1 LELIAISGDQAGVLP
16 MDSSLILQNLLSPPV
31 LFFFLG
37 VFAVLVG
44 SDLEIP
50 SPLPKLFS
58 LYLLLAIGFKGGLE
72 LQHSGLGGQV
82 LPTIAAAVGMSL
94 LVPVYSFLLLKLRF
108 DGFNA
113 AAIAAT
119 YGSISAVTFITAEGF
134 LETQKLPF
142 DGFMVAALALMESP
156 AIIVGLLLVKLASP
170 QRRPD
175 AKEMRWQELLREA
188 VLNSSVLLL
197 VGSLV
202 IGLLVAAYSPAS
214 VAKMLPFSEQLFYG
228 ALSFFLLDMGIV
240 AAQRIRDLREAGAF
254 LVGFSIL
261 MPLFNS
267 LVGVLISKGL
277 GLEPGNALLF
287 VVLCASASYIAV
299 PAAMR
304 MTVPEANPSL
314 YISMA
319 LGVTFPFNI
328 IVGIPLYMTLV
339 NTFLPSP
346 G

>member
-1 LELIAISGDQAGVLP
+1 VAIALEFEP

-37 VFAVLVG
+37 VIAVLVG

-82 LPTIAAAVGMSL
+82 LPTIGAAIAMSL
-94 LVPVYSFLLLKLRF
+94 LVPLYSFLVLKTRF

-119 YGSISAVTFITAEGF
+119 YGSISAVTFITAESF
-134 LETQKLPF
+134 LDTQNLPF

-156 AIIVGLLLVKLASP
+156 AIIVGLLLVTLAAP
-170 QRRPD
+170 QKRPD
-175 AKEMRWQELLREA
+175 AAGMRWGEVLREA
-188 VLNSSVLLL
+188 FLNSSVFLL

-202 IGLLVAAYSPAS
+202 IGLLVAAYSPGGIT
-214 VAKMLPFSEQLFYG
+214 KMEPFSDKLFYG

-240 AAQRIRDLREAGAF
+240 AAQRIRDLREAGVFLIAF
-254 LVGFSIL
+254 SVL
-261 MPLFNS
+261 MPLFNAA
-267 LVGVLISKGL
+267 LGALIARGL
-277 GLEPGNALLF
+277 GLGPGNALLF

-314 YISMA
+314 YISTA

-328 IVGIPLYMTLV
+328 VVGIPLYMVLV
-339 NTFLPSP
+339 NAVLPAAAQP
-346 G
+346 

>member
-1 LELIAISGDQAGVLP
+1 

-37 VFAVLVG
+37 VIAVLVG

-188 VLNSSVLLL
+188 FLNSSVLLL

-277 GLEPGNALLF
+277 RLEPGNALLF

-328 IVGIPLYMTLV
+328 IVGIPLYMTLD